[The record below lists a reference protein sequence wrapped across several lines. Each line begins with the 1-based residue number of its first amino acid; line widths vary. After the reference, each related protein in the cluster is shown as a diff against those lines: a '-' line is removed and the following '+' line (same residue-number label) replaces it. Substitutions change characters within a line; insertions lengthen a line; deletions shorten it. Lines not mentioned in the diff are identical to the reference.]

1 MVYGAIQLNNLLI
14 VLVLFLILV
23 LSGMERTSTSVSK
36 RNEWELPPIEM
47 ALTPQ
52 YGDTRCG

>member
-1 MVYGAIQLNNLLI
+1 MAYGTIQLNNLLI
-14 VLVLFLILV
+14 VLVLFLV
-23 LSGMERTSTSVSK
+23 LSGMERTGTRVSK
-36 RNEWELPPIEM
+36 RIEWELPPIKM